1 MRYSRRKTSW
11 LRWVSILLVLLG
23 IVLTIFQ
30 LIRFSR
36 QWVNFPVGMLIADIP
51 AGGLNRQQT
60 ANRLLEAY
68 SIPIEMKYDDEIIQI
83 SPSVVGFEL
92 DLETMLAAAELERT
106 RQPFWMA
113 FWNHLWGRPSEIVDI
128 PLRATYSEERL
139 RTFLSTEISARYD
152 KRPEPAKPVIG
163 TVSFEPGESGTALD
177 ITRSVLLIENAL
189 MSTSQRFV
197 SLPLVSTSPP
207 RPTFNNLEVLIRQTI
222 ELADYD
228 GVMGLFL
235 LDLQTGQEINIL
247 TNQGNE
253 ITSPPDVAFTGSS
266 TIKIPVM
273 LSVYRRLGP
282 DVDAETRENLQEMI
296 GKSNNP
302 ATDWLIEHVIDPTR
316 GPLVVTE
323 DVMQLGLEN
332 TFLAGYFYFGA
343 PLLADFSTPA
353 NQRSDINTDP
363 DQYNQTTPSEI
374 GMLLMDI
381 YQCAQTGGG
390 TLIAAFPE
398 EITQS
403 ECQEMLDTLALDKT
417 AVLIEAGL
425 PDGTKIAHKHGWVP
439 DIYGI
444 IHDMSD
450 ASIVFSPGG
459 NYVLSIY
466 LYHPVQLIF
475 DPSNDMIADISK
487 AIYNYYNLPSQ

>member
-1 MRYSRRKTSW
+1 MRYRRKISW
-11 LRWVSILLVLLG
+11 LRWVSILLILLG
-23 IVLTIFQ
+23 IVLTILQ

-36 QWVNFPVGMLIADIP
+36 QWVNFPVGLLIADIP
-51 AGGLNRQQT
+51 VGGLNRQQ
-60 ANRLLEAY
+60 AADRLLEAY
-68 SIPIEMKYDDEIIQI
+68 SVPVEIRYGSEIIHL
-83 SPSVVGFEL
+83 SPSIVGFEL
-92 DLETMLAAAELERT
+92 DLETMLAAADLERT
-106 RQPFWMA
+106 RQTFWTA
-113 FWNHLWGRPSEIVDI
+113 FWNNLWGRPSESLDI

-139 RTFLSTEISARYD
+139 RTFLATEIASRYD
-152 KRPEPAKPVIG
+152 QNPEPARPVAG
-163 TVSFEPGESGTALD
+163 TVNFEPGEPGTSLD
-177 ITRSVLLIENAL
+177 ISRSVLLIENAL
-189 MSTSQRFV
+189 ESTSHRSV

-207 RPTFNNLEVLIRQTI
+207 RPTFQNLEVLIRQTI
-222 ELADYD
+222 EIANYD
-228 GVMGLFL
+228 GVIGLHL

-247 TNQGNE
+247 NNQGNE
-253 ITSPPDVAFTGSS
+253 IPSPPDVAFTGSS

-273 LSVYRRLGP
+273 ISVYRRLGL

-302 ATDWLIEHVIDPTR
+302 ATDWLIEHVIDSAR
-316 GPLVVTE
+316 GPLLVTE
-323 DVMQLGLEN
+323 DMTQLGLEN
-332 TFLAGYFYFGA
+332 TFLGGYFYFGA
-343 PLLADFSTPA
+343 PLLANISTPA

-381 YQCAQTGGG
+381 YQCAHTGGG

-403 ECQEMLDTLALDKT
+403 ECREMLDTLALDKT

-439 DIYGI
+439 DIFGI

-450 ASIVFSPGG
+450 ASIVFSPGRD
-459 NYVLSIY
+459 YVFTIY

-475 DPSNDMIADISK
+475 EPSNDMIADISR
-487 AIYNYYNLPSQ
+487 AIYNFYNLPTQ

>member
-1 MRYSRRKTSW
+1 MRYRRKISW
-11 LRWVSILLVLLG
+11 LRWVSVLLVLLG
-23 IVLTIFQ
+23 VFMTLLQ

-51 AGGLNRQQT
+51 VGQLSRQQV
-60 ANRLLEAY
+60 ADRLLEVY
-68 SIPIEMKYDDEIIQI
+68 SLPVEIRYNNEIIHL
-83 SPSVVGFEL
+83 SPNVVGFEL

-106 RQPFWMA
+106 RQPFWTA
-113 FWNHLWGRPSEIVDI
+113 FWNHLWGRPSEALDI

-139 RTFLSTEISARYD
+139 RNFLNTEIATRYD
-152 KRPEPAKPVIG
+152 KQANPATPIVG
-163 TVSFEPGESGTALD
+163 TVNFQPGVPGTSLD
-177 ITRSVLLIENAL
+177 IDRSVLLIDNAL
-189 MSTSQRFV
+189 KSTSLRSV
-197 SLPLVSTSPP
+197 SLPLISTSPS
-207 RPTFNNLEVLIRQTI
+207 RPNFQNLEVLIRQTI
-222 ELADYD
+222 ELANYD
-228 GVMGLFL
+228 GVIGLYL
-235 LDLQTGQEINIL
+235 HDLQSGQEINIL
-247 TNQGNE
+247 NNQGSE
-253 ITSPPDVAFTGSS
+253 IPNPPDVAFTGSS

-273 LSVYRRLGP
+273 ISVYRRLGI
-282 DVDAETRENLQEMI
+282 DVDADTRDYLQEMI
-296 GKSNNP
+296 GKSNN
-302 ATDWLIEHVIDPTR
+302 ASTDWLIENVIDPAR
-316 GPLVVTE
+316 GPLMVT
-323 DVMQLGLEN
+323 DDMQQLGLDN

-343 PLLADFSTPA
+343 PLLANISTPA
-353 NQRSDINTDP
+353 NQRSDINMEP

-381 YQCAQTGGG
+381 YQCAHTGGG

-439 DIYGI
+439 DIFGI

-450 ASIVFSPGG
+450 ASIVFTPGG
-459 NYVLSIY
+459 NYVLTIY

-475 DPSNDMIADISK
+475 EPSNDLLADISK
-487 AIYNYYNLPSQ
+487 AIYNYYNIPVQ